1 MGGEGCEG
9 EGEGNEFS
17 ECTEGGSDLSG
28 KVGGDGRYIGRGN
41 RGEEHEGERGGKG
54 RCCHFYS

>member
-28 KVGGDGRYIGRGN
+28 KVR
-41 RGEEHEGERGGKG
+41 RGEERTNEGFDGEVRERERRE
-54 RCCHFYS
+54 RCRTFYS